1 MLLAQAFAK
10 DGRKLCFNIPRR
22 PSRTDSFYRAG
33 PDHRAED
40 GFNGRGADVYC
51 SWDVINYCYAFR
63 NDPQAEPKAYWLNTS
78 GNVMVRELIGKSAD
92 GTTQLEIE
100 RLIAGETINKALN
113 EQLTHNEINKT
124 STTSGA
130 FCT

>member
-1 MLLAQAFAK
+1 MTALHLIRHHYTEAREWY
-10 DGRKLCFNIPRR
+10 DG
-22 PSRTDSFYRAG
+22 YRFG
-33 PDHRAED
+33 
-40 GFNGRGADVYC
+40 GQDVYC
-51 SWDVINYCYAFR
+51 PWDVINYCYALR

-124 STTSGA
+124 STTCRVA
-130 FCT
+130 AKRVTA